1 MLTMRTASRTALTA
15 RTLRPRSLPRFPK
28 TCHFRQKSNITDV
41 KASSSTSH
49 PTEIKEIVSA
59 AEPKVP
65 DHKQTETEDKRLESV
80 EGKLEDGK
88 STDGKS
94 TDNKNDDWQP
104 EYKHPLPYAVKHPGI
119 FVGGVVGGIL
129 LLYLTS
135 RQFKAVDELST
146 YLEDHPPPPGGGSKW
161 LCETAYQYASFTPS
175 EYIYVQSLAEKLSSD
190 QEANGHDIDLLANEA
205 YEQLKTITI
214 TRSDMKNL
222 TKAWHVIYRYATQ
235 MIYYQAGGQ
244 KRQLVENWRKRLE
257 TLQLYIRK
265 CPELGDIIDENAE
278 LMMEVDFDRLLAV
291 VGDAARRS
299 KGPLKPTVPSIPKL
313 GMKRGMVSRAFVLRD
328 FVKDEK
334 LKAQKQ
340 VKQEAEDKER
350 RRAEMEAK
358 QRGEDRTWR
367 EAFAF
372 SKILSGPVSPPPSST
387 IIIKVIEREL
397 LDTYAKGVETADRG
411 TKDQSPAKGV
421 EEAVNEANDGDVD

>member
-1 MLTMRTASRTALTA
+1 MLAMINASRAAFMA
-15 RTLRPRSLPRFPK
+15 RTLFPK
-28 TCHFRQKSNITDV
+28 PCHFRHKSTDV
-41 KASSSTSH
+41 KARSSTSNS
-49 PTEIKEIVSA
+49 TEIREIVST

-65 DHKQTETEDKRLESV
+65 DQKQTETEYKRLESV
-80 EGKLEDGK
+80 EGKLEDRK
-88 STDGKS
+88 STDGKP

-104 EYKHPLPYAVKHPGI
+104 EYKHPLPYAIKHPGI

-135 RQFKAVDELST
+135 RQFKVVDELST

-161 LCETAYQYASFTPS
+161 LCETAYQYASFTPFR
-175 EYIYVQSLAEKLSSD
+175 YKYVHKLAEKLSSD

-205 YEQLKTITI
+205 CEQLKTITI

-222 TKAWHVIYRYATQ
+222 TKAWQVIYRYATQ

-257 TLQLYIRK
+257 TLQPYIRK
-265 CPELGDIIDENAE
+265 CPELGDIVDENAE

-291 VGDAARRS
+291 VRDAARRS

-313 GMKRGMVSRAFVLRD
+313 GMKRGMVTRAFVLIKS
-328 FVKDEK
+328 VEDEK
-334 LKAQKQ
+334 LKAQGRL
-340 VKQEAEDKER
+340 KQEAEEKER

-358 QRGEDRTWR
+358 QRAENRTWR
-367 EAFAF
+367 EAVAF
-372 SKILSGPVSPPPSST
+372 SKILSRPVSPPPSST
-387 IIIKVIEREL
+387 IITKVIEREL
-397 LDTYAKGVETADRG
+397 LDKYAKGFETADRG
-411 TKDQSPAKGV
+411 TTDQSSSSKGV
-421 EEAVNEANDGDVD
+421 EGAVNEANDGDVD